1 MLNKDTKG
9 ITLIALVITIIVLL
23 IITGVSLNVGSQLF
37 TNVNLKTLDTNML
50 LIQARVKVIS
60 EKNQFDEN
68 TPLKG
73 SKVADITSDADI
85 DKLKNEGI
93 INESDSNY
101 QSYYLWNQDILNEE
115 GLDSI
120 KLKDNEKYIVNYES
134 EEIIYYPGYKHT
146 DDKTYY
152 KLSDLAVIQEEM

>member
-120 KLKDNEKYIVNYES
+120 KLKNNEKYIVNYAT
-134 EEIIYYPGYKHT
+134 EEIIYFPGYEHT
-146 DDKTYY
+146 DGKTYY
-152 KLSDLAVIQEEM
+152 RLSDLTIIQEEM

>member
-9 ITLIALVITIIVLL
+9 ITLIALVITIIVLAL
-23 IITGVSLNVGSQLF
+23 ITGVSLNIGSQLF
-37 TNVNLKTLDTNML
+37 SNVNLKTLDTNML
-50 LIQARVKVIS
+50 LIQAKVKVIS

-73 SKVADITSDADI
+73 TKVADITGDVDI

-93 INESDSNY
+93 INESDSSY
-101 QSYYLWNQDILNEE
+101 QSYYLWNQNILNEE

-120 KLKDNEKYIVNYES
+120 KLKSNEKYIVNYET
-134 EEIIYYPGYKHT
+134 EEIIYFPGYEHT
-146 DDKTYY
+146 DGKTYY
-152 KLSDLAVIQEEM
+152 RLSDLTAIQEEM

>member
-9 ITLIALVITIIVLL
+9 ITLIALVITIIVLAL
-23 IITGVSLNVGSQLF
+23 ITGVSLNIGSQLF
-37 TNVNLKTLDTNML
+37 SNVNLKTLDTNML
-50 LIQARVKVIS
+50 LIQAKVKVIS

-73 SKVADITSDADI
+73 TKVADITGDVDI

-93 INESDSNY
+93 INESDSSY
-101 QSYYLWNQDILNEE
+101 QSYYLWNQNILDEE

-120 KLKDNEKYIVNYES
+120 KLKSNEKYIVNYET
-134 EEIIYYPGYKHT
+134 EEIIYFPGYEHT
-146 DDKTYY
+146 DGKTYY
-152 KLSDLAVIQEEM
+152 RLSDLTAIQEEM